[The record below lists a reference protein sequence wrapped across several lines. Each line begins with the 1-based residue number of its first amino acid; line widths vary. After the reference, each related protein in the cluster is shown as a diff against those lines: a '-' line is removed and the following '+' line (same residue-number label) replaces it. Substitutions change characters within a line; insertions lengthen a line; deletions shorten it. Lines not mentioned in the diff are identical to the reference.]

1 MDYSWEFSEATSGG
15 WSWRCVDRSTGSVVS
30 CSSRTFP
37 VLYDCVEDAKRNGFT
52 PPPLRVA
59 EPPPTGAGGD
69 NPPA

>member
-15 WSWRCVDRSTGSVVS
+15 WLWRCVDRSTGSIVN
-30 CSSRTFP
+30 CSSCTFP

-59 EPPPTGAGGD
+59 EPVPPKTGGSS
-69 NPPA
+69 